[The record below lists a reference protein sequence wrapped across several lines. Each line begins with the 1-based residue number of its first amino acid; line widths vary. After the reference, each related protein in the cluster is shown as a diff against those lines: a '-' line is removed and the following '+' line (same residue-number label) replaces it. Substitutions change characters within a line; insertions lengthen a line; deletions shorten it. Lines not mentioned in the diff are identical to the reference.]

1 MMPCPKCEASACVK
15 DGTVKGRQRHLCHGC
30 KYRHTLP
37 HRGKSP
43 VLKRQALE
51 LYLEGLGFRSI
62 GRLRNCSH
70 VTVYTWIKA
79 YGVSIDTLRSATGVT
94 VIEMD
99 ELHTYIG
106 AKKTPAG
113 SGWLWITMQDS
124 SSTAYWV
131 PAIRPRASHDGRPS
145 RRDPPRRDERL
156 LETV

>member
-1 MMPCPKCEASACVK
+1 MMTCPKCEASGCVK
-15 DGTVKGRQRHLCHGC
+15 DGIVKGRQRYLCHGC
-30 KYRHTLP
+30 KYRHTVS

-43 VLKRQALE
+43 ALRRQALE

-62 GRLRNCSH
+62 GRLLNCSH
-70 VTVYTWIKA
+70 VAVYTWIKA
-79 YGVSIDTLRSATGVT
+79 YGESIDTLRSAAGVT

-113 SGWLWITMQDS
+113 SGWLWIAMQDS

-131 PAIRPRASHDGRPS
+131 PATLPRASNYGRGSKAMPS
-145 RRDPPRRDERL
+145 KP
-156 LETV
+156 

>member
-1 MMPCPKCEASACVK
+1 MMTCPKCEASGCVK
-15 DGTVKGRQRHLCHGC
+15 DGMVKGRQRYLCHGC
-30 KYRHTLP
+30 KYRHTVP

-43 VLKRQALE
+43 TLKRQALE

-62 GRLRNCSH
+62 GRLLKCSH
-70 VTVYTWIKA
+70 VAVYTWIKA
-79 YGVSIDTLRSATGVT
+79 CGESIDTLRSAAGVT

-113 SGWLWITMQDS
+113 SGWLWIAMQNN

-131 PAIRPRASHDGRPS
+131 PAIPPQASNYGRPS
-145 RRDPPRRDERL
+145 RVTPSTP
-156 LETV
+156 

>member
-1 MMPCPKCEASACVK
+1 MISCPKCEARACVK
-15 DGTVKGRQRHLCHGC
+15 DGMVKGRQRYLCHGC
-30 KYRHTLP
+30 QYRHTVP

-43 VLKRQALE
+43 ALKRQALE

-62 GRLRNCSH
+62 GRLLHCSH
-70 VTVYTWIKA
+70 VAVYTWIKA
-79 YGVSIDTLRSATGVT
+79 YGDSIATLRSAAGVT

-113 SGWLWITMQDS
+113 SGWLWIAMQDS

-131 PAIRPRASHDGRPS
+131 PATSPQASNYGRGSKAMPS
-145 RRDPPRRDERL
+145 KP
-156 LETV
+156 